1 MARQSNSGLII
12 TKQSSLS
19 PPFTVVSCSALRF
32 PGSCVAILLYFVVA
46 VTAAPDCH
54 VGTRIFLCGFMI
66 GPMWLSLL
74 LGGTISS
81 LGKLAPTREGE
92 LIILCALGP
101 LVLIP
106 FAINR
111 MGTRHL

>member
-1 MARQSNSGLII
+1 
-12 TKQSSLS
+12 
-19 PPFTVVSCSALRF
+19 
-32 PGSCVAILLYFVVA
+32 
-46 VTAAPDCH
+46 
-54 VGTRIFLCGFMI
+54 
-66 GPMWLSLL
+66 MWLSLL
-74 LGGTISS
+74 LGGTIST

-92 LIILCALGP
+92 LIILCCLGP